1 MDMKFRTAQ
10 TLLLPLALIAGL
22 AHAQY
27 TVELKDAEL
36 TYPAEA
42 VVEAVKQATVAAQLQ
57 GRVVEV
63 RADAGQR
70 VKQGEVLMRLDA
82 REAAEGAAG
91 SQAQYLQAKAQY
103 ERSKNLHA
111 QKFISQAALDQ
122 AEATYKAAQA
132 AAGASGATLSH
143 ATVTAPI
150 SGIVAQRHTELGE
163 MASPG
168 KPLIT
173 VFDPKGLRVTASVP
187 QYKLADVR
195 KASRAKVEFPET
207 GVWVDAAKV
216 EVLPTADARTHAVT
230 ARVYLPDDLQNVIPG
245 MFARVHFITGQAK
258 KLTVPAAAVV
268 RRGEVSA
275 LYVLGEGG
283 PRLRQVRLGEAVAG
297 GNLEVLAGLSS
308 GEKISLDPVK
318 TGIELRQASVKK

>member
-1 MDMKFRTAQ
+1 
-10 TLLLPLALIAGL
+10 
-22 AHAQY
+22 
-27 TVELKDAEL
+27 
-36 TYPAEA
+36 
-42 VVEAVKQATVAAQLQ
+42 LQ

-318 TGIELRQASVKK
+318 TGIELHQASVKK

>member
-1 MDMKFRTAQ
+1 MRSRTAPF
-10 TLLLPLALIAGL
+10 LLLALALVAGL

-27 TVELKDAEL
+27 TVELKDTEL

-103 ERSKNLHA
+103 ERSKNLHG

-122 AEATYKAAQA
+122 AEATFKAAQA
-132 AAGASGATLSH
+132 NAGASGATLSH

-187 QYKLADVR
+187 QYKLAEVR
-195 KASRAKVEFPET
+195 KASRAKVEFPEI

-245 MFARVHFITGQAK
+245 MFARVHFITGVAK

-297 GNLEVLAGLSS
+297 GDLEVLAGLSA
-308 GEKISLDPVK
+308 GEKISTDPVK
-318 TGIELRQASVKK
+318 TGIELRQATVKK

>member
-1 MDMKFRTAQ
+1 MRSRTAPF
-10 TLLLPLALIAGL
+10 LLLALALVAGL

-103 ERSKNLHA
+103 ERSKNLHG

-122 AEATYKAAQA
+122 AEATFKAAQA
-132 AAGASGATLSH
+132 NAGASGATLSH

-187 QYKLADVR
+187 QYKLAEVR
-195 KASRAKVEFPET
+195 KASRAKVEFPEI

-245 MFARVHFITGQAK
+245 MFARVHFITGVAK
-258 KLTVPAAAVV
+258 KLTVPASAVV

-275 LYVLGEGG
+275 LYVLSEGG

-297 GNLEVLAGLSS
+297 GDLEVLAGLSA

-318 TGIELRQASVKK
+318 TGIDLRQAAVKK

>member
-1 MDMKFRTAQ
+1 MRFRTAQ
-10 TLLLPLALIAGL
+10 TFLLPLALVAGL

-27 TVELKDAEL
+27 SVELKDAEL

-103 ERSKNLHA
+103 ERSKNLYA

-122 AEATYKAAQA
+122 AEATFKAAQA
-132 AAGASGATLSH
+132 NAGASGATLSH

-168 KPLIT
+168 KSLIT

-187 QYKLADVR
+187 QYKLAEVR
-195 KASRAKVEFPET
+195 KASRAKVEFPEI

-245 MFARVHFITGQAK
+245 MFARVHFITGVAK

-297 GNLEVLAGLSS
+297 GDLEVLAGLSA

-318 TGIELRQASVKK
+318 TVIELRQATVKK

>member
-1 MDMKFRTAQ
+1 MKFRTAQ

>member
-1 MDMKFRTAQ
+1 MRSRTAPF
-10 TLLLPLALIAGL
+10 LLLALALVAGL

-122 AEATYKAAQA
+122 AEATFKAAQA
-132 AAGASGATLSH
+132 NAGASGATLSH

-187 QYKLADVR
+187 QYKLAEVR
-195 KASRAKVEFPET
+195 KASRAKVEFPEI

-245 MFARVHFITGQAK
+245 MFARVHFITGVAK

-297 GNLEVLAGLSS
+297 GDLEVLAGLSA

-318 TGIELRQASVKK
+318 TGIDLRQATVKK

>member
-1 MDMKFRTAQ
+1 MRSRTAPF
-10 TLLLPLALIAGL
+10 LLLALALVAGL

-27 TVELKDAEL
+27 TVELKDTEL

-103 ERSKNLHA
+103 ERSKNLHG

-122 AEATYKAAQA
+122 AEATFKAAQA
-132 AAGASGATLSH
+132 NAGASGATLSH

-187 QYKLADVR
+187 QYKLAEVR
-195 KASRAKVEFPET
+195 KASRAKVEFPEI

-245 MFARVHFITGQAK
+245 MFARVHFITGVAK

-297 GNLEVLAGLSS
+297 GDLEVLAGLSA

-318 TGIELRQASVKK
+318 TGIDLRQATVKK